1 VTLQKD
7 TEKLAAQLRVEGFT
21 ARAFHAGMDTATKT
35 KLQDSFMRSD
45 SMIMVATIAFGM
57 GIDKDSIRNV
67 VHFSIPGSLES
78 YSMYTFPCP
87 LPCRS
92 QNIHIDEFDGIIF
105 FPMTII

>member
-7 TEKLAAQLRVEGFT
+7 TEKLAAKLRHEGFT
-21 ARAFHAGMDTATKT
+21 AKAFHAGMDTATKT
-35 KLQDSFMRSD
+35 KLQDTFMRSD

-67 VHFSIPGSLES
+67 VHFSIPSSLES

-87 LPCRS
+87 LSCCS
-92 QNIHIDEFDGIIF
+92 QFIHVPEFDDIF
-105 FPMTII
+105 LPL